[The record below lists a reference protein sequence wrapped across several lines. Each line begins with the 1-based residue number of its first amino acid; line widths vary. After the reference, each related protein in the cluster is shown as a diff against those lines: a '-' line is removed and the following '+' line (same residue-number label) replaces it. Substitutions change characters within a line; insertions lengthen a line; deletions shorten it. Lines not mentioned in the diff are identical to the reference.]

1 MFDYVMVLGLDEP
14 EDVPDSGTDADGH
27 QAAVGTWGAEKDI
40 IRGLGTAYGVS
51 ARPLCSCCCDWF
63 AIATIGRTSK
73 YQDGR
78 SRSNAAGLRPA
89 LFLSVAI
96 PLVGEKSERRNPEA
110 EKPPRIGSL
119 HLLCAN
125 ALPRELR
132 QARPIA
138 ARFGR
143 SNQAIDRVD

>member
-1 MFDYVMVLGLDEP
+1 V
-14 EDVPDSGTDADGH
+14 
-27 QAAVGTWGAEKDI
+27 
-40 IRGLGTAYGVS
+40 
-51 ARPLCSCCCDWF
+51 
-63 AIATIGRTSK
+63 IGSQLQQSEGTSK

-110 EKPPRIGSL
+110 ENPPRIGSL

-125 ALPRELR
+125 ALPREFR
-132 QARPIA
+132 RARPIA

-143 SNQAIDRVD
+143 SNQAIDHVD